1 MSENIRIR
9 SLAEHEYGVEVTEGD
24 TRTNHRVIVTT
35 DLLDD
40 LGMVDADEET
50 VVRETFA
57 FLLERQPVT
66 SIDEEFPLDT
76 VASRYPEFADDL
88 RTRVAG

>member
-1 MSENIRIR
+1 
-9 SLAEHEYGVEVTEGD
+9 
-24 TRTNHRVIVTT
+24 
-35 DLLDD
+35 
-40 LGMVDADEET
+40 MVDADEET

-66 SIDEEFPLDT
+66 SIDDEFPLDT